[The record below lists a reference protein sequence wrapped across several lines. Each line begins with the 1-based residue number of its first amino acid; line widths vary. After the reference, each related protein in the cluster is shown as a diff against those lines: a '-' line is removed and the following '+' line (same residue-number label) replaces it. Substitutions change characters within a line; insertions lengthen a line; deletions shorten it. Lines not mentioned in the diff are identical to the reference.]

1 MRRWVVRDRDGR
13 EIYMTEE
20 RWGHITV
27 RHEELDG
34 HLDNVLETLRWG
46 KRRQDKRDPQTYT
59 YYRRCKSLTAPYDHI
74 IVAVAFRF
82 HESTDGTTVPNN
94 FVVSAWGKHIP
105 SRS

>member
-1 MRRWVVRDRDGR
+1 MQRWNIRDRDGR

-20 RWGHITV
+20 RWEHITA
-27 RHEELDG
+27 RHEELDD
-34 HLDNVLETLRWG
+34 HLDNVLDTLRWG

-82 HESTDGTTVPNN
+82 HETDGTTVPNN
-94 FVVSAWGKHIP
+94 FVVSAWGKYIP
-105 SRS
+105 SKS